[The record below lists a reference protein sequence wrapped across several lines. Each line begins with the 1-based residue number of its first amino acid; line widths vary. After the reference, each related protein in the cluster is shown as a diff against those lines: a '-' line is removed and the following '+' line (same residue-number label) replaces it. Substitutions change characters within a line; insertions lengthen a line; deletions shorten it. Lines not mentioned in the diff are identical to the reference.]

1 MEGFKNSE
9 EFKGL
14 LQSAKVLDVKLEI
27 SDAGWIVMEKQR
39 KDQYSSNQM
48 LPDWKVFDKYFW
60 VPIILK
66 KMNLL

>member
-9 EFKGL
+9 EFAGL

-39 KDQYSSNQM
+39 KDQYSSNQI
-48 LPDWKVFDKYFW
+48 LPDWKVFDKHFW